1 MVLVQRAF
9 SERAKG
15 EREQFELCPDCCEN
29 MAKIMREEIKDGV

>member
-15 EREQFELCPDCCEN
+15 EREQFELCPVCCEN
-29 MAKIMREEIKDGV
+29 MARIMKEENKNGV